1 MDLNSIMLRE
11 IRQTEKDQHSN
22 VKLNKRK
29 TTVKCK
35 ETESRMVVARC
46 CGVEETE
53 SSQNIQTSNYKIVL
67 SSEHSVV
74 TMVY

>member
-46 CGVEETE
+46 CGVEEIA
-53 SSQNIQTSNYKIVL
+53 SGQNIQTSNYKTVL

-74 TMVY
+74 SMVY